1 MEMRMSEIRKIS
13 ACSAALVV
21 FSLASSAAGS
31 FEAKADGGRLHQ
43 NLSGPPAAGR
53 FVAGAGGGR
62 PHQNLSGPH
71 ACAALQ
77 SETPAY
83 RDCIAA
89 ETPSNIKTI
98 KADTQLK
105 AEPNSSSKT
114 VGILNAGTQV
124 ALLERTANGFWCHVQ
139 SGGFSGY
146 VPFEALN

>member
-13 ACSAALVV
+13 AYSATLVV
-21 FSLASSAAGS
+21 FSLALSAAGS
-31 FEAKADGGRLHQ
+31 FEAKAGGRSHQ
-43 NLSGPPAAGR
+43 N
-53 FVAGAGGGR
+53 AGAGGGR

-89 ETPSNIKTI
+89 ETPSKTKTI

-114 VGILNAGTQV
+114 AGILNAGTQV

-139 SGGFSGY
+139 SSGLRGY
-146 VPFEALN
+146 VPFDALN

>member
-1 MEMRMSEIRKIS
+1 MEMRMSEIRKIPAYS
-13 ACSAALVV
+13 ATLVV
-21 FSLASSAAGS
+21 FSLALSAAGS
-31 FEAKADGGRLHQ
+31 FEAKA
-43 NLSGPPAAGR
+43 
-53 FVAGAGGGR
+53 GGR

-89 ETPSNIKTI
+89 ETPSKTKTI

-114 VGILNAGTQV
+114 AGILNAGTQV

-139 SGGFSGY
+139 SSGLRGY
-146 VPFEALN
+146 VPFDALN

>member
-1 MEMRMSEIRKIS
+1 MPAVDVELDLGR
-13 ACSAALVV
+13 ALRGAQ
-21 FSLASSAAGS
+21 FYLASEVRKAVAASVVLGVHL
-31 FEAKADGGRLHQ
+31 A
-43 NLSGPPAAGR
+43 LSWT
-53 FVAGAGGGR
+53 
-62 PHQNLSGPH
+62 

-139 SGGFSGY
+139 SSGLSGY
-146 VPFEALN
+146 VPFDALN

>member
-13 ACSAALVV
+13 AYSATLVV
-21 FSLASSAAGS
+21 FGLALSAAGS
-31 FEAKADGGRLHQ
+31 FEAK
-43 NLSGPPAAGR
+43 
-53 FVAGAGGGR
+53 AGGGR

-139 SGGFSGY
+139 SGGLSGY
-146 VPFEALN
+146 VPFDALK

>member
-1 MEMRMSEIRKIS
+1 MIWVGRRHSRNRRKIRRIS
-13 ACSAALVV
+13 AYSAALVA
-21 FSLASSAAGS
+21 FSLALSAAGS
-31 FEAKADGGRLHQ
+31 FEAKAGGGTPHH
-43 NLSGPPAAGR
+43 N
-53 FVAGAGGGR
+53 GAGGGR

-83 RDCIAA
+83 RDCVAA
-89 ETPSNIKTI
+89 ETPSNIKTV

-105 AEPNSSSKT
+105 AELNSSSKT

-139 SGGFSGY
+139 SSGLSGY
-146 VPFEALN
+146 VPFDALN

>member
-13 ACSAALVV
+13 AYFATLVV
-21 FSLASSAAGS
+21 FSLALSAAGS
-31 FEAKADGGRLHQ
+31 FEAKAGGGRSHQ
-43 NLSGPPAAGR
+43 N
-53 FVAGAGGGR
+53 AGAGGGR

-89 ETPSNIKTI
+89 ETLSNIKTV

-139 SGGFSGY
+139 SSGLSGY
-146 VPFEALN
+146 VPFDALN

>member
-1 MEMRMSEIRKIS
+1 MEMRMFKTCRIS
-13 ACSAALVV
+13 AYCAALVV
-21 FSLASSAAGS
+21 FSLALSAAGS
-31 FEAKADGGRLHQ
+31 FEAK
-43 NLSGPPAAGR
+43 
-53 FVAGAGGGR
+53 AGGGR

-89 ETPSNIKTI
+89 ETPSKTKTI

-114 VGILNAGTQV
+114 AGILNAGTQV

-139 SGGFSGY
+139 SSGLRGY
-146 VPFEALN
+146 VPFDALN